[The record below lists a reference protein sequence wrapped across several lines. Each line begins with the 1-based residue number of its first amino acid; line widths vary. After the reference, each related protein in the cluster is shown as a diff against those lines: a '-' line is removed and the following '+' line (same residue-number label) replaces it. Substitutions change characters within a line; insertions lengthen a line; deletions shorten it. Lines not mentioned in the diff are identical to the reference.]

1 LTPSHPDPYG
11 GRRTACSILHERLAL
26 LKSEGAET
34 PIRKAWASALGVN
47 KADLVG
53 VIRGIAETAQISERA
68 KQEVRLALEGILA
81 EQFEV
86 VWQNVSQLIAF
97 ENLGAPW
104 RHVSGFLE
112 PPTLDLLK
120 VAHIS
125 IRELGAHVIAR
136 EDLAAF
142 REQFA
147 QLLVAVDAS
156 ATLEGDLRK
165 ILISL
170 LDQSLRVLDEYE
182 AGGPHATEAA
192 AQRVAGFVVQ
202 HSEALN
208 QNAMVPEVSKAL
220 SLSARAVAVTAWANQ
235 NQGML
240 TLLLGVGAIVG
251 GIVAPIANPT
261 LTAVGN
267 NIAGLLSAPASG
279 PTAQ

>member
-1 LTPSHPDPYG
+1 MHQDPYG
-11 GRRTACSILHERLAL
+11 GRRTACSILHERLVL
-26 LKSEGAET
+26 LRTESAET
-34 PIRKAWASALGVN
+34 PIRAAWASALGRN

-53 VIRGIAETAQISERA
+53 VIRGIAETAETSARA
-68 KQEVRLALEGILA
+68 RQEVRLAVEDILA

-86 VWQNVSQLIAF
+86 VWNNVGQLLSF

-104 RHVSGFLE
+104 RHVSGYLE

-136 EDLAAF
+136 DELAAF

-147 QLLVAVDAS
+147 QLLVAVHS
-156 ATLEGDLRK
+156 SKTLDGNLRG

-182 AGGPHATEAA
+182 SGGPHATEAA
-192 AQRVAGFVVQ
+192 AQRVAGIVMQ
-202 HSEALN
+202 HSDALN
-208 QNAMVPEVSKAL
+208 ENAEVPEVSSAL
-220 SLSARAVAVTAWANQ
+220 SLSARAIAVTAWANQ

-267 NIAGLLSAPASG
+267 NIAGLLSAPTSG
-279 PTAQ
+279 PIAQ